1 METASKQIIMKK
13 LKAILG
19 ILFSSEY
26 FVAVSNNLNNDLK
39 PTIFTY
45 YTDSDR
51 AMFKVT
57 VKNYLENNLNI

>member
-1 METASKQIIMKK
+1 MKK

-39 PTIFTY
+39 PTTFTY

-51 AMFKVT
+51 AMFT
-57 VKNYLENNLNI
+57 VAIKYHLENK

>member
-1 METASKQIIMKK
+1 MGTASKQIIMKK

-45 YTDSDR
+45 HTDSDR

>member
-1 METASKQIIMKK
+1 MKK

-39 PTIFTY
+39 PTTFTY
-45 YTDSDR
+45 HTDSDR